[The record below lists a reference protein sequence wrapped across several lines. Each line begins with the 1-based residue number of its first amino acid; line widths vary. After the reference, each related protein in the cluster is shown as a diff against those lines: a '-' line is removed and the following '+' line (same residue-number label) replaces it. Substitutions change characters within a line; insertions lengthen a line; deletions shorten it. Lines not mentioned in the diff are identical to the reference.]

1 MNIDFEALRKDLMDE
16 CMAAFF
22 GAGIG
27 PALIDESD
35 IEEASED
42 ELIEIAEQFG
52 VDLSDY
58 DLF

>member
-1 MNIDFEALRKDLMDE
+1 MILKRKDLMDE